1 MLLERKKNNELENRL
16 SNDINKLKIDLTN
29 SLNNDNSQN
38 IKSNMDKKIS
48 ELESLIE
55 NKINGSILRSKA
67 IVEEYSERNSKY
79 FANLEKKKSETKL
92 INRLLVNNEILT
104 DQTKI
109 LKATEEFYKKKLY
122 EKKETKDSDFDFF
135 DNTINK
141 LSETEADSCDGLL
154 TELECKTALKY
165 MKNQNSPGSDG
176 LTDKFYKIFWNDIKH
191 FYIRSINY
199 SYKNGSLTEL
209 QKQGVITLLPK
220 PNKDIKKLENW
231 RPISLLN
238 VDYKIAT
245 KAIANRN
252 KPVITTIVD
261 NSQTGFIK
269 GRFIGENIRLLF
281 DIIETAEEQNKK
293 KR

>member
-1 MLLERKKNNELENRL
+1 
-16 SNDINKLKIDLTN
+16 
-29 SLNNDNSQN
+29 
-38 IKSNMDKKIS
+38 
-48 ELESLIE
+48 
-55 NKINGSILRSKA
+55 
-67 IVEEYSERNSKY
+67 
-79 FANLEKKKSETKL
+79 
-92 INRLLVNNEILT
+92 
-104 DQTKI
+104 
-109 LKATEEFYKKKLY
+109 
-122 EKKETKDSDFDFF
+122 
-135 DNTINK
+135 
-141 LSETEADSCDGLL
+141 
-154 TELECKTALKY
+154 
-165 MKNQNSPGSDG
+165 MKNQKSPGSDG

-191 FYIRSINY
+191 FDIRSINY
-199 SYKNGSLTEL
+199 SSKNGSLTEL

-220 PNKDIKKLENW
+220 PNKDIEKLENW

-293 KR
+293 KVREKSRECHNHKPQPFPDPKRKMKPTNINKH